1 VRATNETKRF
11 AAVAVLRRPLRRR
24 ALGFEEGKWGGT
36 ARGRQ
41 RSGSVVQRGRTET
54 RGRQWTPSQCADE
67 RMSAWGGGGLR
78 RGSGATRAGARRRRR
93 GFGSNGY

>member
-67 RMSAWGGGGLR
+67 RMSAWGGGD
-78 RGSGATRAGARRRRR
+78 
-93 GFGSNGY
+93 